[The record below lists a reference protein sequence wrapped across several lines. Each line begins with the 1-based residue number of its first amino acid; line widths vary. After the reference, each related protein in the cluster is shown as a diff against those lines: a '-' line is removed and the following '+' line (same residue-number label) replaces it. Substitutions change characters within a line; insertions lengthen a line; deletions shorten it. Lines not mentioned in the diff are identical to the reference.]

1 MTDEPNTNGRVTM
14 RTLDDKLALVR
25 QEQKTEHIKTRA
37 LVVILAT
44 PSVARALPY
53 VLGYLGWHISWP
65 W

>member
-1 MTDEPNTNGRVTM
+1 M

-37 LVVILAT
+37 IVLILAV
-44 PSVARALPY
+44 PSVAKTLPY
-53 VLGYLGWHISWP
+53 ILGFFGWHP